1 VSEIRKS
8 LRRSYMRLVGRTTEM
23 SSMSSG
29 ISQNSQWRRRRD
41 VRRQS
46 VLRSG
51 RKRRPEQLGCRW
63 LDEGVRVKFLEA
75 SQAFWL
81 KTLATPPRTSHFDK
95 VDSIDL
101 FGNSGPY
108 IARLREPTNARS
120 GYLLLNGGA
129 PSYCGADSSSFCA
142 RAVKIERCNEKV
154 ASSVSFQMK
163 HFICVF
169 FCVSVRLI
177 FRRTQRA

>member
-1 VSEIRKS
+1 
-8 LRRSYMRLVGRTTEM
+8 MR
-23 SSMSSG
+23 
-29 ISQNSQWRRRRD
+29 
-41 VRRQS
+41 
-46 VLRSG
+46 
-51 RKRRPEQLGCRW
+51 
-63 LDEGVRVKFLEA
+63 
-75 SQAFWL
+75 
-81 KTLATPPRTSHFDK
+81 FDK

-120 GYLLLNGGA
+120 GHLLLYGGA
-129 PSYCGADSSSFCA
+129 PSYCGAHSSSFWA

-163 HFICVF
+163 HFIYLCIYVF